1 MHMNGLNSTSSF
13 IKYNYQ
19 QLVNLYLQEFEEASK
34 GFKLPQI
41 KYEFTIA
48 RNEIASTPEFFIAIP
63 IKNQESLISEVLTN
77 LVSRL
82 DFSFEIGLLFD
93 NCDDSSFQVAVDTI
107 SNAMEDNDRLNQV
120 HFVRS
125 IDELFES
132 TCENVL
138 FRMCEAKYFVSF
150 QADTLIEDSSFF
162 NRCQSAFE
170 KVPNLLGVSGR
181 ATVPFMPSN
190 LVKARLISLFSFAN
204 VFAMLS
210 PRVFRKRR
218 LGPFLRGM
226 DYFGDTSGFPF
237 PRMKFSRREKTT
249 LFIGEAV
256 IRGPIVWSAEKFR
269 NLGGFNDVAFF
280 LGRDDCDLSLR
291 GLRNGYAVG
300 YLPCEQISNPNHG
313 TTRKPRTK
321 EVQARLEERTVL
333 HSAQPGSLDFYWNT
347 ELRERRRILADSKLR
362 QIGID

>member
-1 MHMNGLNSTSSF
+1 MKGLTSTSSV
-13 IKYNYQ
+13 INHNYQ
-19 QLVNLYLQEFEEASK
+19 QLINLYLQEFEVASR
-34 GFKLPQI
+34 GFKLPRI

-48 RNEIASTPEFFIAIP
+48 RNEIASKPEFFVAIP
-63 IKNQESLISEVLTN
+63 IKNQESLIREVLTS
-77 LVSRL
+77 LVPRL
-82 DFSFEIGLLFD
+82 DFSFEVGLLFD

-107 SNAMEDNDRLNQV
+107 SEIMEDNNRLNQV

-125 IDELFES
+125 MDELFES

-138 FRMCEAKYFVSF
+138 FKMCEAKYFVSF

-170 KVPNLLGVSGR
+170 KVPDLLGVSGR

-190 LVKARLISLFSFAN
+190 LVKAKLISLLSFAN
-204 VFAMLS
+204 VFVMLS
-210 PRVFRKRR
+210 PRLFRMRR

-237 PRMKFSRREKTT
+237 PRMKFSRREKNT
-249 LFIGEAV
+249 LFIGQAV
-256 IRGPIVWSAEKFR
+256 IRGPIVWSTEKFK

-291 GLRNGYAVG
+291 GLQNGYIVG

-313 TTRKPRTK
+313 TTRKPRTE
-321 EVQARLEERTVL
+321 EVQARLLERMVL
-333 HSAQPGSLDFYWNT
+333 HSEQPGKLDSYWNA
-347 ELRERRRILADSKLR
+347 EVGERRRIFADSKFNR
-362 QIGID
+362 IRID